1 MKKAIAY
8 MRFSSAVQQ
17 KGDSLRRQRKL
28 IDDWLVQ
35 NPEFTLDTT
44 TYEDLGLSAYKG
56 KHAQSG
62 AFGEFIEAIENG
74 LILPGTVLLVESLDR
89 LSREKIGEATE
100 RLKYILKSG
109 VDVITLSDRTHYS
122 EASLDDPYALIKAI
136 LISQRANEESELKSS
151 RVKLSWQKKR
161 EDAELTGKIMTKA
174 CPRWLKVTSDYTQ
187 FEVIE
192 AKVRIIQ
199 KIFALRKANKSLT
212 AIAKYLNDKS
222 IENLSGKCGE
232 WCPSV
237 IEKLLGNKALIGICR
252 PTYTGRA
259 KGVKEIPEY
268 YPKVLS
274 EEEFYSVQEVRLSP
288 FGFTSHSGNPYLI
301 NLLRTVMKCKYC
313 GNTMIITSVS
323 DTIKGYYVCPMRR
336 LHRCSSPAVRRE
348 IVDSILIDEILCNLD
363 RLQIETNHQSLQVTL
378 EKKCIELQ
386 FQINQFVQALAIAP
400 DVKSL
405 ADKIR
410 ELDSSLR
417 KNETAIK
424 VLKNKAVFD
433 RDCDVNNLDLSLRE
447 DREVCRRLAFK
458 AYKEIKI
465 DTVSLRC
472 DIYFS
477 NGLVFKNFPLSK
489 RCNAKYIISTLK
501 YLDEKTVYF

>member
-8 MRFSSAVQQ
+8 MRFSAAVQR

-28 IDDWLVQ
+28 IDEWLLQ
-35 NPEFTLDTT
+35 NPDFTLDTT

-100 RLKYILKSG
+100 RLKYILRSG
-109 VDVITLSDRTHYS
+109 VDVITLSDRTHYT

-136 LISQRANEESELKSS
+136 LISQRANEESEIKSS
-151 RVKLSWQKKR
+151 RISLSWKKKR

-174 CPRWLKVTSDYTQ
+174 CPRWLKVSSDYTR
-187 FEVIE
+187 FDIIESKVKVI
-192 AKVRIIQ
+192 K
-199 KIFALRKANKSLT
+199 KIFAMRKANKSLT
-212 AIAKYLNDKS
+212 AIAKFLNDKS
-222 IENLSGKCGE
+222 VENLSGKRGE

-252 PTYTGRA
+252 PTHRGRA
-259 KGVKEIPEY
+259 KGIKEIPDY
-268 YPKVLS
+268 YPKVLTD
-274 EEEFYSVQEVRLSP
+274 EEFYAVQEVRLSP

-301 NLLRTVMKCKYC
+301 NLLRTVMKCKHC

-323 DTIKGYYVCPMRR
+323 ETIKGYYVCPMRR

-348 IVDSILIDEILCNLD
+348 LVDSILINEILCNLD
-363 RLQIETNHQSLQVTL
+363 RFQIESNHLSFFESL
-378 EKKCIELQ
+378 EKSSVDLQ
-386 FQINQFVQALAIAP
+386 LQINQLVQALAIAP
-400 DVKSL
+400 NVKIL

-410 ELDSSLR
+410 ELDNKLK
-417 KNETAIK
+417 KNETTIK
-424 VLKNKAVFD
+424 VLHNKTKLDKSRHV
-433 RDCDVNNLDLSLRE
+433 RELDLSLKE
-447 DREVCRRLAFK
+447 DREICRRQ
-458 AYKEIKI
+458 AYKAFREIRI
-465 DTVSLRC
+465 DTEAQRC

-477 NGLVFKNFPLSK
+477 NGLIFKNLSLSK
-489 RCNAKYIISTLK
+489 SCHALNIISALK
-501 YLDEKTVYF
+501 YLEEDTVYF